1 MTATVGRRDRTQ
13 RTTAA
18 TRYLLP
24 ARSGGPAC
32 DVRGL
37 GLLSKED
44 CRDST
49 EAVLLFLDLEAG
61 TVLGRSV
68 LERPVWSVT

>member
-1 MTATVGRRDRTQ
+1 MTAAAGCRDRTP
-13 RTTAA
+13 RATAGM
-18 TRYLLP
+18 RYLLP
-24 ARSGGPAC
+24 ARSGGPAG
-32 DVRGL
+32 DVRRL

-61 TVLGRSV
+61 TVLGTFRA
-68 LERPVWSVT
+68 